1 VELRHLRALV
11 VLAEELSFTRAAR
24 RLGIA
29 QPALSAQ
36 ISRLERRL
44 GSKLVERST
53 RSVELTSAGHEL
65 LALARRALAE
75 ADPNPGGRPAT
86 GSGGDGGDTPGL
98 ARGEPGGPLG
108 EPADQPAAPRTRR
121 PGVRGA
127 PPDQL
132 NRGSS
137 G

>member
-1 VELRHLRALV
+1 MELRHLRALV

-53 RSVELTSAGHEL
+53 RSVELTPAGHEL
-65 LALARRALAE
+65 LVRARRALAE
-75 ADPNPGGRPAT
+75 TDADPG
-86 GSGGDGGDTPGL
+86 
-98 ARGEPGGPLG
+98 
-108 EPADQPAAPRTRR
+108 
-121 PGVRGA
+121 GA
-127 PPDQL
+127 PGDRL
-132 NRGSS
+132 ER
-137 G
+137 